1 MKKLIE
7 KSYKAQLSAQI
18 LIMSIAFVMFLFS
31 CNKETPQPTPT
42 CNCDYVTYISWDFS
56 DYEFVEWQRQ
66 ESSITDCWKHGE
78 IISEVNEIQ
87 NGYPSIKRKVIEC
100 E

>member
-1 MKKLIE
+1 MKQLDTSLKTWA
-7 KSYKAQLSAQI
+7 KVNRTKAI
-18 LIMSIAFVMFLFS
+18 LFLALGLFA
-31 CNKETPQPTPT
+31 CKKETPQPTQT

-56 DYEFVEWQRQ
+56 DYQFVEWQRE
-66 ESSITDCWKHGE
+66 ESNITDCWKNGE
-78 IISEVNEIQ
+78 IVSEINEIQ